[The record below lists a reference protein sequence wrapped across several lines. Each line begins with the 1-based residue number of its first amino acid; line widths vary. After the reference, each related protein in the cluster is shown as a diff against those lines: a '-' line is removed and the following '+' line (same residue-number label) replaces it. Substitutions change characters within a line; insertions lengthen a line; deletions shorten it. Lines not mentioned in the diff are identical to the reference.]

1 MSLGLVEDR
10 LVFEKSRAGRRG
22 VTLPAS
28 DAGEAP
34 LESLLPGGALRNAP
48 PALPELSELEV
59 VRHYTRLSG
68 KNFGIDTTFYPLGS
82 CTMKYNPRV
91 HEYGASLPGFARVHP
106 LQPDET
112 VQGFLALAHSLERA
126 LAEITG
132 LAAATLNPSAGA
144 HGELTGVLMVR
155 AYHHDRSEPGRD
167 TVLIPDSAHGTNPAT
182 VTIAGMQVQSVKSGP
197 DGRVDL
203 GDLREKLGTLGGR
216 VAAMMIT
223 NPSTLGL
230 FEIRIG
236 EIARLLHEKGALL
249 YMDGANMNALLGIAR
264 PGDFGVDVMH
274 LNLHK
279 TFTQPHGG
287 GGPGAGPVAVGEK
300 LVPFLPVPRIVQEGG
315 AYRRRED
322 FPKTIGRVRS
332 FQGNPGVFVR
342 AYAYI
347 RSHGGEG
354 LRKVTEAAVLN
365 ANYIL
370 ARLRDAYDLAYPGPC
385 MHEAVFSA
393 RRQVKQNGV
402 RALDI
407 AKRLIDLGFHPPTIY
422 FPLIVPESLM
432 IEPTETEP
440 KETLDAF
447 VAAMLTIAGE
457 AAEEPQKVKDAPVT
471 MPVTRLDEVRA
482 VKQPRLRWRPR

>member
-1 MSLGLVEDR
+1 MSLGPHDDR
-10 LVFEKSRAGRRG
+10 LVFEKSRPGRRG
-22 VTLPAS
+22 VTLPRS
-28 DAGEAP
+28 DVGERK
-34 LESLLPGGALRNAP
+34 LEELLPPAALRKAAP
-48 PALPELSELEV
+48 RLPELSELEV
-59 VRHYTRLSG
+59 VRHFTRLSG

-91 HEYGASLPGFARVHP
+91 HEYGAALPGFARVHP

-112 VQGFLALAHSLERA
+112 VQGFLALMHGLERA

-144 HGELTGVLMVR
+144 HGELTGLLMVR
-155 AYHHDRSEPGRD
+155 AYHRDRGDAKRD

-182 VTIAGMQVQSVKSGP
+182 VAISGMGVQSVKSGP

-203 GDLREKLGTLGGR
+203 ADLREKLGTLGDR
-216 VAAMMIT
+216 IAAMMIT

-230 FEIRIG
+230 FELRIG
-236 EIARLLHEKGALL
+236 EIARHLHEKGALL

-287 GGPGAGPVAVGEK
+287 GGPGSGPVAVGEK
-300 LVPFLPVPRIVQEGG
+300 LVPFLPVPRVVLEGG

-342 AYAYI
+342 AFAYI
-347 RSHGGEG
+347 RSNGGEG
-354 LRKVTEAAVLN
+354 LRTVTEAAVLN

-370 ARLRDAYDLAYPGPC
+370 ARLRDAYDLPYPGPC

-402 RALDI
+402 RALDV

-422 FPLIVPESLM
+422 FPLIVPEALM

-447 VAAMLTIAGE
+447 VAAMLAIARE

-471 MPVTRLDEVRA
+471 TPVARLDEVRA
-482 VKQPRLRWRPR
+482 VKQPRLRWRP